1 MMGRLACFLL
11 SAALAG
17 AGSLAWA
24 ANNPVSPAEGARIA
38 LAEGDYARVLAL
50 TRQAAVTEPT
60 LATNWYRMAIAAA
73 RMGEFPT
80 AARALA
86 NAEAADPKRT
96 FASSSARVDKLRA
109 DIQSGLSQAASGAPA
124 AGELE
129 PAGLKS
135 TTAGIDAIG
144 KDVVDMRTK
153 MDALSRQ
160 FAAVSQ
166 AQQSATSAA
175 DTERSIWII
184 GFAMML
190 LACTAGCAA
199 LVHRAAIARRE
210 SQMRTVS
217 QMPLQD
223 LITFNRDA
231 TAALLQRLQIHGQQQ
246 SEIYVTVQ
254 RMLPVLERESGRAA
268 VKVPELTRG
277 VALAGPDHDLKPAA
291 PVLGRTSSTD
301 IHQLAV
307 ATALAGTA
315 ATDARGE
322 RLAA

>member
-1 MMGRLACFLL
+1 
-11 SAALAG
+11 
-17 AGSLAWA
+17 
-24 ANNPVSPAEGARIA
+24 
-38 LAEGDYARVLAL
+38 
-50 TRQAAVTEPT
+50 
-60 LATNWYRMAIAAA
+60 MAIAAA
-73 RMGEFPT
+73 RMGDFPA

-109 DIQSGLSQAASGAPA
+109 DIQAGLSRAASGAPA
-124 AGELE
+124 VGEME
-129 PAGLKS
+129 QAALKS
-135 TTAGIDAIG
+135 GTVGIDAIG
-144 KDVVDMRTK
+144 KDVGDMRTK

-160 FAAVSQ
+160 FATASE
-166 AQQSATSAA
+166 AQQNAAAAA

-184 GFAMML
+184 GFVTIC
-190 LACTAGCAA
+190 LACTGGCAA

-231 TAALLQRLQIHGQQQ
+231 IAALLQRLQIHGQQQ

-268 VKVPELTRG
+268 VKVPELTKG
-277 VALAGPDHDLKPAA
+277 VALAGPDHDLKAAA
-291 PVLGRTSSTD
+291 PVLGRTSPTD

-307 ATALAGTA
+307 ASALAGTA
-315 ATDARGE
+315 GTARAE
-322 RLAA
+322 RLAG